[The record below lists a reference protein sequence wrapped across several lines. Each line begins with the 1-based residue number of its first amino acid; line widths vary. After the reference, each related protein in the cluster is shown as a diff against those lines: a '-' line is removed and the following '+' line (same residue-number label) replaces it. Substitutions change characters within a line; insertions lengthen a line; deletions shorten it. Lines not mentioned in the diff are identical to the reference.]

1 LSVQVKDL
9 NWLSSFNPGGLAYM
23 AAARLWMIVLLLVL
37 TGYSSKAERGEV
49 ITEKSR
55 ISFSGSS
62 NIHTFEGRIPNFKGF
77 LYGDSKDFRSVNYMQ
92 IEFDV
97 LSFSTGN
104 TARDENMRKMFA
116 VKEQPDITFRATN
129 ILIAHDRAFADVTGK
144 LTIKNVTRRIVFTA
158 YL

>member
-1 LSVQVKDL
+1 
-9 NWLSSFNPGGLAYM
+9 M

-37 TGYSSKAERGEV
+37 TGYPSKAERGEV